1 VSTVALRRNARV
13 AWSAFEMTLRMNA
26 PDAFVLFTIVIQ
38 PLIVALLAM
47 WMLVER
53 GASSAIY
60 VVIGSGMTGLWSG
73 LLFLGGNSIN
83 WERWTGTLE
92 LLVGQPTP
100 VSVIVFGK
108 NLAIVVQSLSGMVV
122 CYALAAFIFRQPLT
136 VAQPLLFAVSLLL
149 TAVAFVT
156 FGLVIAPIFLLSPAV
171 QNFQNAL
178 EFPIYLLC
186 GFLFPIALL
195 PGWTTPLSY
204 VLSPYWAARA
214 LHGTTAGGAGFHDV
228 LLCWGMM
235 LGLSAVYLAISGR
248 LINLMLKRARAD
260 ATLRME

>member
-1 VSTVALRRNARV
+1 MNAGSLRHYARV
-13 AWSAFEMTLRMNA
+13 AWSAFVMTLRMNA
-26 PDAFVLFTIVIQ
+26 PDAFVLFTIVVQ

-60 VVIGSGMTGLWSG
+60 VVVGSGMTGLWSG

-92 LLVGQPTP
+92 LIVGQPTP
-100 VSVIVFGK
+100 VSVIVLGK

-122 CYALAAFIFRQPLT
+122 CYALAAFLFHRPLT
-136 VAQPLLFAVSLLL
+136 VAQPLLFAGSLLL
-149 TAVAFVT
+149 TVVAFVT
-156 FGLVIAPIFLLSPAV
+156 FGLVIAPVFLLSPAV

-178 EFPIYLLC
+178 EFPLYLLC

-195 PGWTTPLSY
+195 PGWTTPVSY
-204 VLSPYWAARA
+204 LLSPYWAARA
-214 LHGTTAGGAGFHDV
+214 LHGTTAGGASLNEI

-235 LGLSAVYLAISGR
+235 LGLSIVYLLVSGW
-248 LINLMLKRARAD
+248 LMNLMLKRARAD